1 MELEEMKTSW
11 EQMSQ
16 KLAKQKSENIQ
27 LIERMTK
34 QQYKSKL
41 NKIGY
46 SEYVGTLVCYV
57 AAAYLS
63 VNLPKMSD
71 PIMQVFALIS
81 ILLLFALPIISLK
94 SVRGLSANMD
104 MTISHLD
111 LLKRFA
117 IKKLRFQK
125 LQKLN
130 VSLALFLMVI
140 IIPVLAAI
148 QGKVLNDIANF
159 WTIIFPIGV
168 VFFLGFAYWVLRFY
182 NKALGQMQGVLEELR
197 ATDDDR

>member
-1 MELEEMKTSW
+1 MELEKMKTSW
-11 EQMSQ
+11 EQMNR

-34 QQYKSKL
+34 HQYKSKL

-94 SVRGLSANMD
+94 SVKGLSANMD
-104 MTISHLD
+104 VTISHLD

-117 IKKLRFQK
+117 IKKLRFRK

-140 IIPVLAAI
+140 IIPVLASI
-148 QGKVLNDIANF
+148 QGKALNDIANF

-182 NKALGQMQGVLEELR
+182 NKALAQMQEVLEELT
-197 ATDDDR
+197 ATDNDR